1 VSQSSAPDTMQPDI
15 AVDGEPPT
23 DLAAHLAR
31 RSHQGTVEADPPS
44 IVQQMPTRP
53 HHVDARASGALAR
66 VPTIVAIGPFD
77 DREHAQQLATAF
89 ITVRG
94 QCKAKL
100 LLLGS
105 GAQRV
110 AVIRETSERAIGTSA
125 HLTSDS
131 CDDRWSEV
139 VAGAD
144 VVVLGS
150 SSGLSTLLEVMAA
163 GRAVVAPANPAT
175 VQLVV
180 PAIAGLV
187 YRQGDLPA
195 MTAALL
201 RLLTD
206 PALRRGM
213 GGRAIN
219 VARRHRLEVAA
230 ADDAH
235 GTNQAQSRTPVRR
248 YR

>member
-1 VSQSSAPDTMQPDI
+1 VSQSPALDTMRPDI

-23 DLAAHLAR
+23 DLAAHLAQ
-31 RSHQGTVEADPPS
+31 RSHQGIVEADPSS

-77 DREHAQQLATAF
+77 DREHAQQLAAAF
-89 ITVRG
+89 ITVRA

-100 LLLGS
+100 VLLGS

-110 AVIRETSERAIGTSA
+110 AAIRETSERAIGTSA
-125 HLTSDS
+125 DVTSDS
-131 CDDRWSEV
+131 CDDRWPEV

-150 SSGLSTLLEVMAA
+150 SSGHSTLLEVMAA
-163 GRAVVAPANPAT
+163 GRAVVAPADPTT

-219 VARRHRLEVAA
+219 VARRHRLVVAA

-235 GTNQAQSRTPVRR
+235 CPNQAQSRTPVRR
-248 YR
+248 NR